1 MFVPDFVHLQ
11 SMSSRTG
18 LGTGMTHESSRRY
31 VLSFNMGFCS
41 LSGDGGVVKTGETA
55 PTTIR
60 LSLQLSL
67 DCSVNFSQAPSNK
80 NYKEEQIFILDKGY
94 SRSGDI
100 DNGECSGS
108 FWLDSAC
115 DMQGK

>member
-11 SMSSRTG
+11 SMSGGTG
-18 LGTGMTHESSRRY
+18 LGTDMTHESSGRD
-31 VLSFNMGFCS
+31 VLAFNMGFCR

-60 LSLQLSL
+60 LALQMSL
-67 DCSVNFSQAPSNK
+67 DCSVNFSQAPGNK
-80 NYKEEQIFILDKGY
+80 NYKEEQIFILAKGY
-94 SRSGDI
+94 SRFGDI
-100 DNGECSGS
+100 DNGGCSGS

>member
-11 SMSSRTG
+11 SMSGGTG

-31 VLSFNMGFCS
+31 VLAFNMGFCS

-60 LSLQLSL
+60 LALQLSL

-80 NYKEEQIFILDKGY
+80 NYKEEQIFI
-94 SRSGDI
+94 
-100 DNGECSGS
+100 
-108 FWLDSAC
+108 F
-115 DMQGK
+115 GKRLY